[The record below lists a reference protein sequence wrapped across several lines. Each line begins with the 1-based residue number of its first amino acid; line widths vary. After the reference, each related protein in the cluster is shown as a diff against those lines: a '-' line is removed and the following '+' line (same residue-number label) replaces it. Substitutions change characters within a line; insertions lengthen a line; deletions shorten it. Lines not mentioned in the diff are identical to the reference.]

1 MRLQKMYGWSQ
12 ETMSLNWGLG
22 HLFVSTYISCL
33 KVKQAHNGTIKTN
46 PTTQWKVVNT
56 GKSTCYQVQNE

>member
-12 ETMSLNWGLG
+12 GTMSLNWGLG
-22 HLFVSTYISCL
+22 HLFVSTCISCL

-56 GKSTCYQVQNE
+56 GKSACYQVQNE